1 MSDKYTYKLTPHAN
15 EDMAQALQYIS
26 ENLHNP
32 QAAIDLLNE
41 IEKEIDR
48 ICTFPYAQ
56 PDCTCFLITNP
67 EFRHTQVDN
76 YTLVYRIKEDENLLR
91 ILFFRYAKM
100 DLIKLFFG
108 CTDTQD
114 EQ

>member
-1 MSDKYTYKLTPHAN
+1 MSAKYTYKLTPNAN
-15 EDMAQALQYIS
+15 EDIAQALQYIS

-32 QAAIDLLNE
+32 QAAIDLLDE
-41 IEKEIDR
+41 TEKEIER

-67 EFRHTQVDN
+67 EFRHTQIDN
-76 YTLVYRIKEDENLLR
+76 FTLVYRSKEDEKLLR

-100 DLIKLFFG
+100 DLIKLFTS
-108 CTDTQD
+108 CSDTQS
-114 EQ
+114 E

>member
-1 MSDKYTYKLTPHAN
+1 MSAKYSYKLTPHAN

-32 QAAIDLLNE
+32 QAAIDLLDE
-41 IEKEIDR
+41 TEKEIER

-67 EFRHTQVDN
+67 EFRHTQVEN
-76 YTLVYRIKEDENLLR
+76 YTLVYRIKENEKLLR
-91 ILFFRYAKM
+91 ILFFRYAHM
-100 DLIKLFFG
+100 DLIKLFAGFS
-108 CTDTQD
+108 DTQ
-114 EQ
+114 EG